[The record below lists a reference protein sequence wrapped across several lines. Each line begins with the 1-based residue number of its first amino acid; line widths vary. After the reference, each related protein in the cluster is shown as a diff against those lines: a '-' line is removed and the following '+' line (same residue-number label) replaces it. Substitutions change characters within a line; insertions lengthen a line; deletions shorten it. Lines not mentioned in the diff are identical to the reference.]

1 MREHFQDQKTLIM
14 LLRSETLLARSIGIF
29 ATLLFLFLFL
39 ILNNLSPLSSSS
51 LFFAQDNNNGE
62 AGVRNSSNSNDSNTI
77 GKKREIGEAA
87 KGGLESSFHN
97 LFAIS
102 PQYAYA
108 KEHAIAV
115 QHGEGPK
122 IMVNNSNLKVETVF
136 KGDLESPTSMAFLG
150 ANDILVLEKNA
161 GAVQRIV
168 NGHMLPKPV
177 LKVPIASKIERGML
191 GIAIARHSAANFTT
205 NTSNAAAAAFP
216 FIPFNAEEGN
226 GMGGEESKTAPNSTT
241 TTYVFLYYTQSG
253 GGKSGD
259 DHPKGGGLPVQPLGN
274 RLYRY
279 EFDNHSNKLINP
291 KLLLDLPATTYK
303 VNETDHNG
311 GRIVIG
317 PDNNVYIIIGDV
329 GAHLGKAENIQK
341 GIGLDRGKGLDGTGG
356 ILRVTQ
362 DGQPVEPPLL
372 GNNTYPANIYYAY
385 GIRNGFG
392 IDFDPITKKLW
403 NTENGPDYGDEIN
416 LVDPGFNSGWRQV
429 QGIWLRQAGDT
440 QGPVAPIHPNKLV
453 DFGGRGLYHPPQF
466 TWEHTIGPT
475 AIKFLNSSKLGK
487 QYENDMFVADIIF
500 GNIYHFKLNKQRD
513 GLLLSGPLADKI
525 ANNADE
531 TFTPWFASG
540 FGAIT
545 DLQVGPD
552 GYLYVLSHTGGAIY
566 RIVPSADSSSSSSS
580 PSLSSSLTTNT
591 SK

>member
-1 MREHFQDQKTLIM
+1 
-14 LLRSETLLARSIGIF
+14 
-29 ATLLFLFLFL
+29 
-39 ILNNLSPLSSSS
+39 
-51 LFFAQDNNNGE
+51 
-62 AGVRNSSNSNDSNTI
+62 
-77 GKKREIGEAA
+77 
-87 KGGLESSFHN
+87 
-97 LFAIS
+97 
-102 PQYAYA
+102 
-108 KEHAIAV
+108 
-115 QHGEGPK
+115 
-122 IMVNNSNLKVETVF
+122 
-136 KGDLESPTSMAFLG
+136 
-150 ANDILVLEKNA
+150 
-161 GAVQRIV
+161 
-168 NGHMLPKPV
+168 
-177 LKVPIASKIERGML
+177 ML
-191 GIAIARHSAANFTT
+191 GIAISRHSAANSTT

-226 GMGGEESKTAPNSTT
+226 EMGGEESKISPDSTTT

-317 PDNNVYIIIGDV
+317 PDNNVYVGIGDV
-329 GAHLGKAENIQK
+329 GAHLGKAENVQK
-341 GIGLDRGKGLDGTGG
+341 GIGLNRGKGLDGTGG

-362 DGQPVEPPLL
+362 DGQPVEPPLF
-372 GNNTYPANIYYAY
+372 GNATYPANVYYAY
-385 GIRNGFG
+385 GIRNVFG

-416 LVDPGFNSGWRQV
+416 LVNPGFNSGWRQV
-429 QGIWLRQAGDT
+429 QGIWLRQTGDT
-440 QGPVAPIHPNKLV
+440 QGPVAPIHPNNLV
-453 DFGGRGLYHPPQF
+453 DFGGRGIYHQPKF

-475 AIKFLNSSKLGK
+475 ALKFLNSSKLGK
-487 QYENDMFVADIIF
+487 QYENDVFVADVIF

-513 GLLLSGPLADKI
+513 GLLLSGPLSDKI

-531 TFTPWFASG
+531 TFIPWFASG

-545 DLQVGPD
+545 DLQIGPD

-566 RIVPSADSSSSSSS
+566 RIVPAS
-580 PSLSSSLTTNT
+580 
-591 SK
+591 

>member
-1 MREHFQDQKTLIM
+1 LTSVILTPLSLTATTTSLVTSVGVFGTL
-14 LLRSETLLARSIGIF
+14 
-29 ATLLFLFLFL
+29 LLFL
-39 ILNNLSPLSSSS
+39 IINLSIS
-51 LFFAQDNNNGE
+51 LFEQNDNNSNGI
-62 AGVRNSSNSNDSNTI
+62 AAAIIGVYSISS
-77 GKKREIGEAA
+77 IGE
-87 KGGLESSFHN
+87 KGGGWEESSFYS
-97 LFAIS
+97 LFSIIS

-122 IMVNNSNLKVETVF
+122 IVENNSNLKIETVF

-150 ANDILVLEKNA
+150 PNDILVLEKNA

-177 LKVPIASKIERGML
+177 LKVPTASKVERGML
-191 GIAIARHSAANFTT
+191 GIAISRHSAANSTT

-216 FIPFNAEEGN
+216 FIPSNAEEGN
-226 GMGGEESKTAPNSTT
+226 GRGESTTITTTTNKNT

-253 GGKSGD
+253 GGKNGD
-259 DHPKGGGLPVQPLGN
+259 DHPKGGVKPIQPLGN

-279 EFDNHSNKLINP
+279 EFDERNSKLINP

-311 GRIVIG
+311 GRISIG
-317 PDNNVYIIIGDV
+317 PDNNVYVIIGDV
-329 GAHLGKAENIQK
+329 GAHLGKAENVQN

-356 ILRVTQ
+356 ILRISQ

-392 IDFDPITKKLW
+392 IDFDPVTKKLW
-403 NTENGPDYGDEIN
+403 DTENGPDYGDEIN
-416 LVDPGFNSGWRQV
+416 LVNPGFNSGWRQV
-429 QGIWLRQAGDT
+429 QGMWLREAGDT
-440 QGPVAPIHPNKLV
+440 QGPVAPIHPNNLV
-453 DFGGRGLYHPPQF
+453 DFGGRGIYHPPQF

-475 AIKFLNSSKLGK
+475 ALKFLNSSKLGK
-487 QYENDMFVADIIF
+487 QYENDMFVADVIF
-500 GNIYHFKLNKQRD
+500 GNIYHFKLNQKRD

-525 ANNADE
+525 ADNADE
-531 TFTPWFASG
+531 TFIPWFASG

-545 DLQVGPD
+545 DLQIGPD

-566 RIVPSADSSSSSSS
+566 RIVPAS
-580 PSLSSSLTTNT
+580 
-591 SK
+591 

>member
-1 MREHFQDQKTLIM
+1 
-14 LLRSETLLARSIGIF
+14 
-29 ATLLFLFLFL
+29 
-39 ILNNLSPLSSSS
+39 
-51 LFFAQDNNNGE
+51 
-62 AGVRNSSNSNDSNTI
+62 
-77 GKKREIGEAA
+77 
-87 KGGLESSFHN
+87 
-97 LFAIS
+97 
-102 PQYAYA
+102 
-108 KEHAIAV
+108 
-115 QHGEGPK
+115 
-122 IMVNNSNLKVETVF
+122 
-136 KGDLESPTSMAFLG
+136 
-150 ANDILVLEKNA
+150 
-161 GAVQRIV
+161 
-168 NGHMLPKPV
+168 
-177 LKVPIASKIERGML
+177 
-191 GIAIARHSAANFTT
+191 
-205 NTSNAAAAAFP
+205 
-216 FIPFNAEEGN
+216 
-226 GMGGEESKTAPNSTT
+226 
-241 TTYVFLYYTQSG
+241 
-253 GGKSGD
+253 
-259 DHPKGGGLPVQPLGN
+259 
-274 RLYRY
+274 
-279 EFDNHSNKLINP
+279 
-291 KLLLDLPATTYK
+291 LLDLPATTYK

-317 PDNNVYIIIGDV
+317 PDNNMYIIIGDV
-329 GAHLGKAENIQK
+329 GAHLGKAENVQK

-416 LVDPGFNSGWRQV
+416 LVNPGFNSGWRQV

-440 QGPVAPIHPNKLV
+440 QGPISPIHPNKLV
-453 DFGGRGLYHPPQF
+453 DFGGRGIYHPPQF
-466 TWEHTIGPT
+466 TWNHTIGPT

-487 QYENDMFVADIIF
+487 QYENDMFVADVIF

-531 TFTPWFASG
+531 TFIPWFASG

-566 RIVPSADSSSSSSS
+566 RIVPAS
-580 PSLSSSLTTNT
+580 
-591 SK
+591 

>member
-1 MREHFQDQKTLIM
+1 LFGIRIVPAGNCDFIPAAQLIITNSKKK
-14 LLRSETLLARSIGIF
+14 LIHCSTGIF
-29 ATLLFLFLFL
+29 VAFLFLFL
-39 ILNNLSPLSSSS
+39 ILNLSPSS
-51 LFFAQDNNNGE
+51 FFAQNKNDGSDGII
-62 AGVRNSSNSNDSNTI
+62 AVVGGGISNSSGNSSI
-77 GKKREIGEAA
+77 IGE
-87 KGGLESSFHN
+87 KGEWEGSFSFYS
-97 LFAIS
+97 LFSIIS
-102 PQYAYA
+102 TQYAYA

-122 IMVNNSNLKVETVF
+122 IVENNSNLKIETVF

-150 ANDILVLEKNA
+150 PNDILVLEKNA

-191 GIAIARHSAANFTT
+191 GIAIARHSAANFTS

-226 GMGGEESKTAPNSTT
+226 GMGGEESKTSPNSTT

-317 PDNNVYIIIGDV
+317 PDNNVYVSIGDV

-362 DGQPVEPPLL
+362 DGQPVEPPLF
-372 GNNTYPANIYYAY
+372 GNATYPANVYYAY
-385 GIRNGFG
+385 GIRNSFG

-416 LVDPGFNSGWRQV
+416 LVNPGFNSGWRQV
-429 QGIWLRQAGDT
+429 QGIWLRQ
-440 QGPVAPIHPNKLV
+440 
-453 DFGGRGLYHPPQF
+453 
-466 TWEHTIGPT
+466 IG
-475 AIKFLNSSKLGK
+475 ILK
-487 QYENDMFVADIIF
+487 
-500 GNIYHFKLNKQRD
+500 
-513 GLLLSGPLADKI
+513 
-525 ANNADE
+525 
-531 TFTPWFASG
+531 
-540 FGAIT
+540 
-545 DLQVGPD
+545 
-552 GYLYVLSHTGGAIY
+552 VL
-566 RIVPSADSSSSSSS
+566 
-580 PSLSSSLTTNT
+580 
-591 SK
+591 

>member
-1 MREHFQDQKTLIM
+1 ME
-14 LLRSETLLARSIGIF
+14 
-29 ATLLFLFLFL
+29 
-39 ILNNLSPLSSSS
+39 
-51 LFFAQDNNNGE
+51 
-62 AGVRNSSNSNDSNTI
+62 
-77 GKKREIGEAA
+77 
-87 KGGLESSFHN
+87 
-97 LFAIS
+97 
-102 PQYAYA
+102 
-108 KEHAIAV
+108 
-115 QHGEGPK
+115 
-122 IMVNNSNLKVETVF
+122 NNSNLKVETVF

-150 ANDILVLEKNA
+150 PNDILVLEKNA

-177 LKVPIASKIERGML
+177 LKVPIASKVERGML

-205 NTSNAAAAAFP
+205 NTSNAAEQP
-216 FIPFNAEEGN
+216 FLSFHSMQNKEMRWEVKNPKPPLTRLPLLTFSYIIHSLVGEKVVTIIPKVE
-226 GMGGEESKTAPNSTT
+226 
-241 TTYVFLYYTQSG
+241 VCR
-253 GGKSGD
+253 
-259 DHPKGGGLPVQPLGN
+259 VQPLGN

-317 PDNNVYIIIGDV
+317 PDNNVYVGIVDV
-329 GAHLGKAENIQK
+329 GAHLGKAENVQK
-341 GIGLDRGKGLDGTGG
+341 GIGLNRGKGLDGTGG

-372 GNNTYPANIYYAY
+372 GNNTYPANVYYAY
-385 GIRNGFG
+385 GIRNIFG

-403 NTENGPDYGDEIN
+403 DTENGPDYGDEIN
-416 LVDPGFNSGWRQV
+416 LVNPGFNSGWRQV

-453 DFGGRGLYHPPQF
+453 DFGGRGIYNPPQF
-466 TWEHTIGPT
+466 TWNHTIGPT
-475 AIKFLNSSKLGK
+475 ALKFLNSSKLGK
-487 QYENDMFVADIIF
+487 QYENDMFVADVIF

-513 GLLLSGPLADKI
+513 GILSSGPLADKI

-531 TFTPWFASG
+531 TFIPWFASG

-552 GYLYVLSHTGGAIY
+552 GYIYILSHTGGAIY
-566 RIVPSADSSSSSSS
+566 RIVPAS
-580 PSLSSSLTTNT
+580 
-591 SK
+591 

>member
-1 MREHFQDQKTLIM
+1 M
-14 LLRSETLLARSIGIF
+14 IF
-29 ATLLFLFLFL
+29 WFWRKM
-39 ILNNLSPLSSSS
+39 
-51 LFFAQDNNNGE
+51 Q
-62 AGVRNSSNSNDSNTI
+62 
-77 GKKREIGEAA
+77 
-87 KGGLESSFHN
+87 
-97 LFAIS
+97 
-102 PQYAYA
+102 
-108 KEHAIAV
+108 V
-115 QHGEGPK
+115 Q
-122 IMVNNSNLKVETVF
+122 
-136 KGDLESPTSMAFLG
+136 
-150 ANDILVLEKNA
+150 
-161 GAVQRIV
+161 VQRIV

-177 LKVPIASKIERGML
+177 LKVPIASKVERGML
-191 GIAIARHSAANFTT
+191 GIAIARHSAVNFTT

-216 FIPFNAEEGN
+216 FIPSNTEQGN
-226 GMGGEESKTAPNSTT
+226 EMGGEESKTSPNSTT

-259 DHPKGGGLPVQPLGN
+259 DHPKGGGFPVQPLGN

-317 PDNNVYIIIGDV
+317 HDNNVYVGIGDV
-329 GAHLGKAENIQK
+329 GAHLGKAENVQK
-341 GIGLDRGKGLDGTGG
+341 GIGLNRGKGLDGTGG

-385 GIRNGFG
+385 GIRNIFG

-403 NTENGPDYGDEIN
+403 DTENGPDYGDEIN
-416 LVDPGFNSGWRQV
+416 LVNPGFNSGWRQV

-453 DFGGRGLYHPPQF
+453 DFGGRGIYNPPQF

-475 AIKFLNSSKLGK
+475 ALKFLNSSKLGK
-487 QYENDMFVADIIF
+487 QYENDMFVADVIF

-531 TFTPWFASG
+531 TFIPWFASG

-552 GYLYVLSHTGGAIY
+552 GYIYILSHTGGAIY
-566 RIVPSADSSSSSSS
+566 RIVPAS
-580 PSLSSSLTTNT
+580 
-591 SK
+591 